1 MRLSSK
7 LRCARWFLLAIFACG
22 PGAAQDRSEAPAPVP
37 STARAQ
43 SAPAPIQSAAAA
55 PIPVAPMGTIRA
67 TSRIVYVD
75 VIVRDGAGKIVHG
88 LQRDNFRIAEDRQP
102 QKVSLFQAHV
112 SPAQVL
118 ASQEQVRSKSSAVE
132 ISNRPPLA
140 QDGSLNI
147 LLLDLLN
154 TSPQDQVYARKRMIE
169 FLKVVPPGRQV
180 ALFTLTNGLHMIQS
194 FTIDSAVLAR
204 AAASIKPAQ
213 LNRLR
218 TPNQTIADND
228 ATAYIDFAVSGGT
241 WGQQNLSNLGE
252 KIQGELGREDIQN
265 MRARLDA
272 TNVAF
277 TQLARAVNGYG
288 GRKNL
293 FWMAGQFPSNTY
305 YTLQSLSDRSATPAT
320 GARSVG
326 VDDEDRQNNLPG
338 DEALSLGTLSERAN
352 RAIADSQIAVY
363 PISLVG
369 VQTDLVGA
377 ESSGIGSASARS
389 FDTANVFFNERQNG
403 REVMNHIADE
413 TGGEAF
419 YGNNDPATMLRKGF
433 DDGENYYT
441 LAYQPTDHNW
451 NGQLRHIKVSLN
463 GDGYQLSY
471 RRSYLAL
478 PEQPAANTDA
488 QFALAMRMGS
498 PPSTAL
504 VLRATPPMEVK
515 PGVMQLDASIDLQG
529 IGFTVDDA
537 NQRRGRLQVRVL
549 AYPVSGPTPAFELNS
564 VMKVGL
570 TAEDYAAVSKTGI
583 PIRQSLH
590 LPAGQFLLCFGV
602 LDLDTG
608 RIGTLTLPVTV
619 GSTTARVP

>member
-1 MRLSSK
+1 
-7 LRCARWFLLAIFACG
+7 
-22 PGAAQDRSEAPAPVP
+22 
-37 STARAQ
+37 
-43 SAPAPIQSAAAA
+43 
-55 PIPVAPMGTIRA
+55 MGTIRA

-75 VIVRDGAGKIVHG
+75 VIVRDGADNIVHG

-140 QDGSLNI
+140 QD
-147 LLLDLLN
+147 
-154 TSPQDQVYARKRMIE
+154 
-169 FLKVVPPGRQV
+169 
-180 ALFTLTNGLHMIQS
+180 
-194 FTIDSAVLAR
+194 
-204 AAASIKPAQ
+204 
-213 LNRLR
+213 
-218 TPNQTIADND
+218 
-228 ATAYIDFAVSGGT
+228 
-241 WGQQNLSNLGE
+241 
-252 KIQGELGREDIQN
+252 
-265 MRARLDA
+265 
-272 TNVAF
+272 
-277 TQLARAVNGYG
+277 
-288 GRKNL
+288 
-293 FWMAGQFPSNTY
+293 
-305 YTLQSLSDRSATPAT
+305 
-320 GARSVG
+320 
-326 VDDEDRQNNLPG
+326 
-338 DEALSLGTLSERAN
+338 
-352 RAIADSQIAVY
+352 
-363 PISLVG
+363 
-369 VQTDLVGA
+369 
-377 ESSGIGSASARS
+377 
-389 FDTANVFFNERQNG
+389 FNERQNG

-537 NQRRGRLQVRVL
+537 NERRGRLQVRLL

-583 PIRQSLH
+583 PVRQSLH

-602 LDLDTG
+602 LDVDTG